1 MTAAAAQHDRAAILN
16 RVAEAIWHA
25 PEVKPDQVWG
35 RALMLASGHC
45 DPALTYRVESTLAEA
60 RAAVAALMI
69 GTSGRTEDVR
79 LAMAGE
85 HATGIVGGLCVEAFD
100 AMLTEI
106 LE

>member
-1 MTAAAAQHDRAAILN
+1 MSAAEHDRAAILH

-25 PEVKPDQVWG
+25 PEIKPAQSWG
-35 RALMLASGHC
+35 RAVMLASTHR
-45 DPALTYRVESTLAEA
+45 DPELTYRVQSTLAEA
-60 RAAVAALMI
+60 RAAVGALMI
-69 GTSGRTEDVR
+69 GVDPRTEDVR

-100 AMLTEI
+100 AMLMEI

>member
-1 MTAAAAQHDRAAILN
+1 MTAASAQHDRAVILN
-16 RVAEAIWHA
+16 RVAEAIWNA
-25 PEVKPDQVWG
+25 DPEVYNLTWG
-35 RALMLASGHC
+35 RAVPTSQRHDQVA
-45 DPALTYRVESTLAEA
+45 LAEAVAKTRAAA

-85 HATGIVGGLCVEAFD
+85 HATGVVGGLCVEAFD